1 MALYV
6 AQASLHSRASCF
18 FPLSPGMTGVHNT
31 YLKINFDV
39 YNLEKLPDL
48 RGYTRHILAILALV
62 RISEAYLP
70 C

>member
-1 MALYV
+1 
-6 AQASLHSRASCF
+6 
-18 FPLSPGMTGVHNT
+18 MTGVHNT